1 LKEDTMSNECREI
14 EDAMARQA
22 TGADLGDQDQ
32 QLRAHLET
40 CASCRESLA
49 LLGDFHRAASLAEP
63 EEAEFAR
70 MRQNVLR
77 DLAAEPPLPAA
88 RFGGFALARLLRP
101 ATLALAAAV
110 LFIAGFVTGTTGR
123 GTGGVAGDT
132 IAPASATAELEALA
146 GQMRRVAMPSGQ
158 LPETGGSPFSYSNV
172 QIEPAGPDQVRLRFD
187 AAQRLD
193 LRLDKDDPL
202 VSEVLVQSLLGSS
215 SVGARLQAIDNAEGV
230 LEPRVKE
237 ALVAAMR
244 HDTNL
249 GVQMQAQ
256 AKLISQPH
264 DPAII
269 EAMLAVLAHEDSV
282 QMRLTAIDYLTAR
295 RISRGRLEDA
305 LGASSAAANP
315 AVAARAD
322 QYLLVTR

>member
-1 LKEDTMSNECREI
+1 MSNECREI
-14 EDAMARQA
+14 EDSMARQA

-32 QLRAHLET
+32 RLRAHLET

-49 LLGDFHRAASLAEP
+49 LLGDFHRASNLSEP
-63 EEAEFAR
+63 GDADFAR

-77 DLAAEPPLPAA
+77 DLAAERPLPAA
-88 RFGGFALARLLRP
+88 RFGGFAVARLLRP

-110 LFIAGFVTGTTGR
+110 LFSAGFLTGTTGA
-123 GTGGVAGDT
+123 GTGDSV
-132 IAPASATAELEALA
+132 APASATAELAALA

-202 VSEVLVQSLLGSS
+202 VSEVLVQSLLGPS